1 MDDYELYE
9 SQWEAVD
16 VAYRDGNF
24 IGSTPLPG
32 PGAASDAAAADGSGD
47 AETDPPGAAP
57 LPAGTGAASDAAA
70 GGSGDALMRF
80 GVWYQG
86 VHGYVP
92 VT

>member
-1 MDDYELYE
+1 MDEYELYE

-32 PGAASDAAAADGSGD
+32 PGAASDAAA
-47 AETDPPGAAP
+47 
-57 LPAGTGAASDAAA
+57 